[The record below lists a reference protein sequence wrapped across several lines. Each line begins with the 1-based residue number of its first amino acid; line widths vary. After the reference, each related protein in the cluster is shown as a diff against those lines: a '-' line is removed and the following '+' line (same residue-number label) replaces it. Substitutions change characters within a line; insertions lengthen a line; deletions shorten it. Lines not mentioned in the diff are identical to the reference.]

1 MTTPKAKDPLDALQ
15 LLVNDVLVQ
24 TGKALRASRRDSQG
38 NFPPSQGVLQPKLPD
53 TIRAFHSALDDLEND
68 IIRAKSVLL
77 RDLNQIRAQNHSSDE
92 SRSLAQTTQLE
103 PQSKSPMAI
112 EIESSPQA
120 APKEEAIE
128 NDGPGNKPVGAPIP
142 DMGMGLGLDLGISDL
157 AQPTVSIKEENIS
170 SQALIGLHAGGPG
183 PVKTESKESN
193 YEAPIAPMDVT
204 LEGTQANIGG
214 GGGGGGDD
222 TVLEL
227 TNSDLNFTD
236 MEFTLAPTAP
246 TNDNQ
251 NQPGSDGNAAASN
264 TEPSFDLSSFGATDG
279 ATGSMSSLEN
289 MLPANSTEQPAPTT
303 NAPEG
308 RLADGQPH
316 TEAEKKEPMAEPA
329 LADVFTGGGQTD
341 GMDFDFS
348 LGDGMGGD
356 TFDDL
361 MNDRDNTFDTM
372 EHGDFDANFF
382 GLDKIDEA

>member
-1 MTTPKAKDPLDALQ
+1 MTTPRAKDPLDALQ

-38 NFPPSQGVLQPKLPD
+38 NLPPQGVLQPKLPD

-77 RDLNQIRAQNHSSDE
+77 RDLNQLKAQNHSSDE
-92 SRSLAQTTQLE
+92 SRSLAQPTQVE

-112 EIESSPQA
+112 EIESSPLA
-120 APKEEAIE
+120 PPKEEPIE
-128 NDGPGNKPVGAPIP
+128 NDGPGNKPAGAPIP
-142 DMGMGLGLDLGISDL
+142 DMGMGLGLDLGMSDL
-157 AQPTVSIKEENIS
+157 TQPTVSIKEENMS
-170 SQALIGLHAGGPG
+170 SQAPIGVHAGGPG

-204 LEGTQANIGG
+204 LEGTQTNIGG
-214 GGGGGGDD
+214 GDG
-222 TVLEL
+222 TALEL

-236 MEFTLAPTAP
+236 MEFTLAPPAP

-251 NQPGSDGNAAASN
+251 NQPGGGGNAAAS
-264 TEPSFDLSSFGATDG
+264 TESSFDPSSFGATDG
-279 ATGSMSSLEN
+279 ATGNMSSLEN
-289 MLPANSTEQPAPTT
+289 MLPTNSTGQPAPAT
-303 NAPEG
+303 NAPQG
-308 RLADGQPH
+308 RPADSQPN
-316 TEAEKKEPMAEPA
+316 TGAEKKEPMAQPA